1 MIAPVQLPDSLID
14 GMAFGD
20 LPARYVERIFGEVG
34 HAFDLRLCVKG
45 VDASSLLGEP
55 SVFEDLDYTQETT
68 AEVRHRS
75 ECAITRDG
83 RLDGFLVWLT
93 LDTGG
98 GETID
103 ILAHEHCWLP
113 VFFPIDAGTVRAG
126 DRIVLTSGAIVPGE
140 APHPDYFI
148 EGTLTRGAET
158 LPFRHASPRHGK
170 EFRAT
175 PFYRRF
181 FANGEV
187 PRRSPDNLAERLR
200 RRLPEYMV
208 PDEIVYLES
217 LPLLP
222 SGKLDRRAL
231 PTAAAPKAKAE
242 VLPPRSE
249 TERTIARIWRDIL
262 DISEVGLQTNFF
274 DQGGHSLLLLR
285 VQDRIKEEIGV
296 DVSTTILFN
305 HPTVESL
312 AGRLAQQAPKE
323 NSAKQ
328 RAAARRQALGNIA
341 SRRIAEA
348 KEEPS

>member
-1 MIAPVQLPDSLID
+1 
-14 GMAFGD
+14 MAFGD

-45 VDASSLLGEP
+45 IDPSNLLAEP
-55 SVFEDLDYTQETT
+55 RVFEDLDFTHETT
-68 AEVRHRS
+68 AEVRHHS
-75 ECAITRDG
+75 EQVIARDG

-103 ILAHEHCWLP
+103 ILEHEHCWLP
-113 VFFPIDAGTVRAG
+113 VFFPLEAGAVSAG
-126 DRIVLTSGAIVPGE
+126 DRIAITSGAIVRGD

-148 EGTLTRGAET
+148 EGTLIRGGET
-158 LPFRHASPRHGK
+158 IRFRHDSPRHGK

-175 PFYRRF
+175 SFYQRF

-187 PRRSPDNLAERLR
+187 PRRSQDDLAARLR
-200 RRLPEYMV
+200 SRLPEYMV
-208 PDEIVYLES
+208 PDEFVYLET

-231 PTAAAPKAKAE
+231 PSAAPPKAKTE
-242 VLPPRSE
+242 TVPPRSE
-249 TERTIARIWRDIL
+249 TERMVARIWEDIL
-262 DISEVGLQTNFF
+262 DISNVGVETNFF
-274 DQGGHSLLLLR
+274 DHGGHSLLLLR
-285 VQDRIKEEIGV
+285 VQDRIKEETGV
-296 DVSTTILFN
+296 DVTTTILFN

-312 AGRLAQQAPKE
+312 AGRLAQQLSKSADEPLRA
-323 NSAKQ
+323 NDAKQ

-341 SRRIAEA
+341 SRRLSET
-348 KEEPS
+348 KEERS